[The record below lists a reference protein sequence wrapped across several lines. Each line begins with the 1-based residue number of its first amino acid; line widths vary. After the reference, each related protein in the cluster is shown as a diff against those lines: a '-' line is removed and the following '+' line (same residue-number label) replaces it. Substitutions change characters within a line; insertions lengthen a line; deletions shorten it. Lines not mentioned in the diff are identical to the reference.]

1 MIARGHTQ
9 TKVTA
14 IRMTSEV
21 DAGPIYLKENLH
33 LGGNA
38 EEIYIR
44 ASKITCKMIKY
55 IIDKEIE
62 PKDQVGKVTHF
73 KRRVPSQS
81 EIKEGLVSLE
91 EIYDQIRMLDADDYP
106 RAYVNIGNIRIEF
119 SNPILRVGKIEAV
132 VKITKLEE

>member
-1 MIARGHTQ
+1 MINEDS
-9 TKVTA
+9 
-14 IRMTSEV
+14 SEGNSYSYDKQKV

-119 SNPILRVGKIEAV
+119 SNTILRVGKIEAV